1 MKIILM
7 VSMRIRFSFEI
18 CIVNSDPVVDIH
30 WLLISTFFMCR
41 GEWQYLVDRFTLN
54 DRYLGRLIPVIT
66 ETFTSELKL
75 KEVSVVCFANILRP

>member
-1 MKIILM
+1 
-7 VSMRIRFSFEI
+7 
-18 CIVNSDPVVDIH
+18 
-30 WLLISTFFMCR
+30 MCR

-75 KEVSVVCFANILRP
+75 KEVRVVCFANILRP

>member
-1 MKIILM
+1 
-7 VSMRIRFSFEI
+7 
-18 CIVNSDPVVDIH
+18 
-30 WLLISTFFMCR
+30 MCR

-75 KEVSVVCFANILRP
+75 KEVSAV